1 MKPKTKTVV
10 FIIMSFLLGILCGWF
25 LEDRILNRVP
35 SHQGGGHREFVKI
48 LNERLH
54 LSEFQMVQVDSILE
68 SRKQTMEIY
77 KKNVMAMRDSARMD
91 IRRILNDEQG
101 KIFVEFNQE
110 KDREE
115 TKRWERET
123 QKQK

>member
-1 MKPKTKTVV
+1 MKPKTKTVI
-10 FIIMSFLLGILCGWF
+10 FILLSFVLGIFCGWL
-25 LEDRILNRVP
+25 LEDRVFNRKLP
-35 SHQGGGHREFVKI
+35 HQGGGHGEFVKI

-54 LSEFQMVQVDSILE
+54 LNGFQMVQVDSILE

-77 KKNVMAMRDSARMD
+77 KKNVLAIRDSVRME

-101 KIFVEFNQE
+101 KIFDEFNQE

-115 TKRWERET
+115 AKRWEQAV